1 MRTIVGRTAIPRH
14 HNGDNI
20 CTVAA
25 IPLLLQ
31 APSRSLA
38 AMNDVLLVM
47 FGITVTPWKLVGYT
61 GVFLFAGRWFVQLA
75 ASKASGK
82 PVMPT
87 LFWYMS
93 ALGSVLLLAY
103 FVFGKNDSVGVMSNL
118 FPLFVALYNLYLD
131 SKNKKRLAALG

>member
-1 MRTIVGRTAIPRH
+1 MK
-14 HNGDNI
+14 
-20 CTVAA
+20 
-25 IPLLLQ
+25 
-31 APSRSLA
+31 
-38 AMNDVLLVM
+38 DVLLVM

-61 GVFLFAGRWFVQLA
+61 GVLLFAGRWFVQLA

-103 FVFGKNDSVGVMSNL
+103 VIFGKNDSVGVMSNL

-131 SKNKKRLAALG
+131 SQHKKRPGVLAN